1 MLRWMVVALAPFTDI
16 KLLALQLL
24 GLLHWYAMLTLLAP
38 VKAALHAA
46 VVVFDCTA
54 RRKYVPDAV
63 PALCT
68 GIVATA
74 PPAEAE
80 KIRPAVWKVVEQVL
94 ATEQAVPFGQHLRGL
109 LAGVCSP
116 DSVTVSTVP
125 SAAVGR
131 LTVPWAMPD
140 ALKVTVPGPALLDKV
155 AVCPLTVVELLVQ
168 GLDVSEHAVT
178 ETVVGRQFRL
188 LVGTES
194 S

>member
-1 MLRWMVVALAPFTDI
+1 MLLRWTVVALPPFTDI

-80 KIRPAVWKVVEQVL
+80 KIRPAVWKVVEQKL
-94 ATEQAVPFGQHLRGL
+94 AAEQATPSGQHLRRL
-109 LAGVCSP
+109 LATVCSP
-116 DSVTVSTVP
+116 DSVTDTAVP
-125 SAAVGR
+125 SVAAG
-131 LTVPWAMPD
+131 
-140 ALKVTVPGPALLDKV
+140 
-155 AVCPLTVVELLVQ
+155 
-168 GLDVSEHAVT
+168 
-178 ETVVGRQFRL
+178 
-188 LVGTES
+188 
-194 S
+194 